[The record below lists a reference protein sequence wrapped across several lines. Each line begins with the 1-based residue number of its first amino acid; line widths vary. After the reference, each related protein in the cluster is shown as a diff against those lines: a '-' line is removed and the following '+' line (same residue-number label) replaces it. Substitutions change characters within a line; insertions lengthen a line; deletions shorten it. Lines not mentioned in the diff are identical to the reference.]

1 MNDAQIENWLYENG
15 HKTPRQ
21 NTFRNNHIHSISKG
35 QRKRL
40 DILDI
45 EPKESLSNIAIVYSK
60 KLTPEYF

>member
-1 MNDAQIENWLYENG
+1 MNDVQIVNWLYENE

-21 NTFRNNHIHSISKG
+21 NTFRNNHIQSIAKE

-45 EPKESLSNIAIVYSK
+45 EPKQSFSNIAIIYSK
-60 KLTPEYF
+60 KN

>member
-1 MNDAQIENWLYENG
+1 MNDVQIVNWLYENE

-21 NTFRNNHIHSISKG
+21 NTFRNNHIQSIAKK

-45 EPKESLSNIAIVYSK
+45 EPKQSFSNIAIIYSK
-60 KLTPEYF
+60 KN

>member
-1 MNDAQIENWLYENG
+1 MNDVQIVNWLYENE

-21 NTFRNNHIHSISKG
+21 NTFRNNHIQSIAKD

-45 EPKESLSNIAIVYSK
+45 EPKQSFSNIAIIYSK
-60 KLTPEYF
+60 KN

>member
-1 MNDAQIENWLYENG
+1 MNDVQIVNWLYENI

-21 NTFRNNHIHSISKG
+21 NTFRNNHIQSIAKE

-45 EPKESLSNIAIVYSK
+45 EPKQSFSNIAIIYSK
-60 KLTPEYF
+60 KN

>member
-1 MNDAQIENWLYENG
+1 MNDVHIVNWLYENE

-21 NTFRNNHIHSISKG
+21 NTFRNNHIQSIAKE

-45 EPKESLSNIAIVYSK
+45 EPK
-60 KLTPEYF
+60 